1 MNHSREV
8 RRGCSNELRLSVCL
22 SVCLSAVCL
31 SVINRSKSQVRKKK
45 SWAAISECTS
55 LRVMSNH
62 SSVSWRT
69 ISNVLSL
76 IMSLFIILI
85 HTRYFCEVCKCDS
98 YWHWQLNWPI
108 VRLFGCFCSGDS
120 ARKVSFEKVEA
131 DRSDVMGIVCVAL
144 MSCILL
150 AIVVMDIC
158 SLWRR
163 PGRVVVAKQR
173 SPHTHRPIHTLLK
186 TRNRRSRGYALN
198 LHQYWRWTLKGSKFS
213 IVANIALFLVNL
225 QVLRPLSLSYC
236 LHRLRQWTEHFMLLQ
251 KQI

>member
-1 MNHSREV
+1 M
-8 RRGCSNELRLSVCL
+8 
-22 SVCLSAVCL
+22 
-31 SVINRSKSQVRKKK
+31 Q
-45 SWAAISECTS
+45 
-55 LRVMSNH
+55 M
-62 SSVSWRT
+62 
-69 ISNVLSL
+69 
-76 IMSLFIILI
+76 
-85 HTRYFCEVCKCDS
+85 
-98 YWHWQLNWPI
+98 WQLLTLTVELAN

-131 DRSDVMGIVCVAL
+131 DRSDVMGIACVAL

-173 SPHTHRPIHTLLK
+173 SPHTHRPIHTQLK

-225 QVLRPLSLSYC
+225 QVLGPPSLSYC
-236 LHRLRQWTEHFMLLQ
+236 LHRLRQWTEHFMLLLGLPTLNWG
-251 KQI
+251 IPGLPSLPCLPLPSALPLLFLLPPLPFPGGRAP